1 MIPLMVDALI
11 ALTKLTD
18 RGLSA
23 ITDVRLRV
31 TSPVPV
37 VDAQP
42 AGAGDSP
49 VSAAGTG
56 GHLDGDAAG
65 CQRDTQDCMTP
76 GAHPEPL
83 HWGPDGAME
92 CVEFWK
98 SQADLVARQL
108 EQAIDI
114 GGWLLAEACY
124 EARTNASY
132 NTEALE
138 AIAIGRW
145 LIAEARWELVARR
158 EIAANLRTELDQ
170 ARAGQP
176 RRY

>member
-1 MIPLMVDALI
+1 MPAVIPLMVDALI

-56 GHLDGDAAG
+56 GHLDD
-65 CQRDTQDCMTP
+65 D
-76 GAHPEPL
+76 PEPTSDL
-83 HWGPDGAME
+83 LTFAAEEIRALGLMAFSRPQPW
-92 CVEFWK
+92 VEGFAAELRERAK
-98 SQADLVARQL
+98 TLASQGD
-108 EQAIDI
+108 
-114 GGWLLAEACY
+114 
-124 EARTNASY
+124 
-132 NTEALE
+132 
-138 AIAIGRW
+138 
-145 LIAEARWELVARR
+145 
-158 EIAANLRTELDQ
+158 
-170 ARAGQP
+170 
-176 RRY
+176 

>member
-1 MIPLMVDALI
+1 MPAVIPLMVDALI

-56 GHLDGDAAG
+56 GHPDD
-65 CQRDTQDCMTP
+65 D
-76 GAHPEPL
+76 PEPTSDL
-83 HWGPDGAME
+83 LTFAAEEIRTLGLMAFSRPQPW
-92 CVEFWK
+92 VEGFAAELRERAK
-98 SQADLVARQL
+98 TLASQGD
-108 EQAIDI
+108 
-114 GGWLLAEACY
+114 
-124 EARTNASY
+124 
-132 NTEALE
+132 
-138 AIAIGRW
+138 
-145 LIAEARWELVARR
+145 
-158 EIAANLRTELDQ
+158 
-170 ARAGQP
+170 
-176 RRY
+176 